1 MAHRALPLKPLQLPR
16 RAPPQHIPA
25 TAPVERDLEPGLRQQ
40 IVAAGNAAP
49 EIVLGGLAEANGK
62 SACPVV
68 AFRAEHDHVDE
79 VGPAGP
85 LGGRRVVAEEAAG
98 REDGVD
104 GVEDEAGGGEGEV
117 AGVVLLGGAVSRCLL
132 AGKGRGGCFVRW
144 LQRRCLLV
152 GSLDLREILG

>member
-1 MAHRALPLKPLQLPR
+1 MAHRALPLEPLQLPR
-16 RAPPQHIPA
+16 RAPPQHIPASALRAAA

-40 IVAAGNAAP
+40 VVAAGNAAP
-49 EIVLGGLAEANGK
+49 EIVLGGLAEADGEP
-62 SACPVV
+62 ACPAV
-68 AFRAEHDHVDE
+68 ALRAEHDHVDE

-117 AGVVLLGGAVSRCLL
+117 AGVVLLR
-132 AGKGRGGCFVRW
+132 VR
-144 LQRRCLLV
+144 LVVACLLV
-152 GSLDLREILG
+152 KGGEGVSYDGHNAVVC